1 MSFIQTGQQ
10 WHFDSELALE
20 EVVWRNLPHLLQVEP
35 LQRQFNVEG
44 KVCDLLAVDSAGQL
58 VIIELKNTEDRYI
71 AQQLTRYYDALRH
84 ADKLPFTADT
94 SHPRLVAIA
103 PSFHTD
109 TLIDCRYSTLDIALL
124 TFRLAATDH
133 DITLSLHDA
142 SGTQLSALH
151 LPEVLNVAKPEI
163 EVPEP
168 PRKLLNWLSHSRPEE
183 YDWVM
188 QMRSQILGF
197 DPRMREVVE
206 SNRIIY
212 GKGKSKPCCELRK
225 ERPADVA
232 YRAISYFLWLP
243 HPEYRPHVIR
253 MMVNFDLAREQ
264 IRQML
269 YCRHSFQTSQSWNF
283 PDRPNIMGVM
293 RRKPCF
299 KEHYLPLLNA
309 SNTISSTDI
318 VGLALRTWHR
328 RL

>member
-10 WHFDSELALE
+10 SHFDSELALE
-20 EVVWRNLPHLLQVEP
+20 EAIWRNLPSLLQVEP
-35 LQRQFNVEG
+35 LQRQFSVEG

-109 TLIDCRYSTLDIALL
+109 TLIDCRYSTLDIALI
-124 TFRLAATDH
+124 TFRLSATAH
-133 DITLSLHDA
+133 DITLSLHDL
-142 SGTQLSALH
+142 SGEEVSVLH
-151 LPEVLNVAKPEI
+151 LPEALNVAKPEI

-168 PRKLLNWLSHSRPEE
+168 PRKLLNWLSHSQPEE

-188 QMRSQILGF
+188 QIRKQLLSF
-197 DPRMREVVE
+197 DSRMKEVVTP
-206 SNRIIY
+206 SSIFY
-212 GKGKSKPCCELRK
+212 GRGKTKACCELRK
-225 ERPADVA
+225 ARPGGGGNKALA
-232 YRAISYFLWLP
+232 YFLWLP

-253 MMVNFDLAREQ
+253 MMVNFDILQQQ
-264 IRQML
+264 IIQL
-269 YCRHSFQTSQSWNF
+269 FYCRHSFQMSQSWNF

-293 RRKPCF
+293 RRKPRF

-309 SNTISSTDI
+309 SNTIGSTDI

>member
-20 EVVWRNLPHLLQVEP
+20 EVVWRNLPGLLNVEP
-35 LQRQFNVEG
+35 LQRQFSVEG

-124 TFRLAATDH
+124 TFRLAATAH

-188 QMRSQILGF
+188 QMRSQILSF

-212 GKGKSKPCCELRK
+212 GKGKSKPCCILR
-225 ERPADVA
+225 RSGSSGYVHAA
-232 YRAISYFLWLP
+232 LAYFLWLP
-243 HPEYRPHVIR
+243 YPEHRAHIVR
-253 MMVNFDLAREQ
+253 MMTGFDFKRNQLHG
-264 IRQML
+264 MT
-269 YCRHSFQTSQSWNF
+269 YCPHSFRGKDHWSF
-283 PDRPNIMGVM
+283 PEDTVLMKNLGWQR
-293 RRKPCF
+293 F
-299 KEHYLPLLNA
+299 KAYYQPLLNA
-309 SNTISSTDI
+309 RNTINSTDI
-318 VGLALRTWHR
+318 VVLALQTWESV
-328 RL
+328 